1 MTPTP
6 SLRDRDHLA
15 RLRRYQALLAPG
27 TAMRDGLERIVH
39 GRTGALI
46 VLGNT
51 KATQQ
56 VSSGGFTID
65 VDFTPTALRE
75 LSKLD
80 GGIVV
85 SADLSRIVRAGVH
98 FVPDGSLPTVE
109 TGTRHRSADRV
120 AQQTGLP
127 VVTVSSSMSTIALFL
142 EGDRYPVERPE
153 QILSRANQAMA
164 TLVSYRNRVVELT
177 ASLNA
182 LEVQD
187 QVTVRD
193 VALLVQ
199 RIEMMRRLEVELDDY
214 VTRLGTEGRLLQM
227 QLMEYTLGLE
237 ELALELAEDY
247 RAEGVETEGF
257 GLHRLDE
264 LSSHEL
270 FDVLDV
276 AHAFG
281 FPTHEQME
289 SRLTS
294 RGYRQLAAIPRL
306 PATLGARLI
315 EHFGS
320 LQALFAAST
329 AELREVEGVGDQRAR
344 AIREGLLR
352 LAESAL
358 TR

>member
-1 MTPTP
+1 MPH
-6 SLRDRDHLA
+6 DHDHLA

-51 KATQQ
+51 KAVQQ
-56 VSSGGFTID
+56 VSSGGFTLD

-80 GGIVV
+80 GGIVL
-85 SADLSRIVRAGVH
+85 SSDLRRIVQAGVH
-98 FVPDGSLPTVE
+98 FVPDGTLPTVE

-127 VVTVSSSMSTIALFL
+127 VVTVSASMSTIALFL
-142 EGDRYPVERPE
+142 EGDRYQVERPE
-153 QILSRANQAMA
+153 QLLSRANQALA
-164 TLVSYRNRVVELT
+164 TLVSYGSRVVELT
-177 ASLNA
+177 AALNG
-182 LEVQD
+182 LEVAD
-187 QVTVRD
+187 QVTLRD

-199 RIEMMRRLEVELDDY
+199 RIEMMRRLEVEIDDY
-214 VTRLGTEGRLLQM
+214 VTKLGTDGRLLQM
-227 QLMEYTLGLE
+227 QLMEHSLGLE
-237 ELALELAEDY
+237 ELALELAVDY
-247 RAEGVETEGF
+247 RPADADELAF

-264 LSSHEL
+264 LSAHEL

-276 AHAFG
+276 AQAFG
-281 FPTHEQME
+281 FPASDHLET
-289 SRLTS
+289 RLVS
-294 RGYRQLAAIPRL
+294 RGYRQLASIPRL
-306 PATLGARLI
+306 PLSLGQRLL

-320 LQALFAAST
+320 IQALFSASV
-329 AELREVEGVGDQRAR
+329 AELREVEGIGDQRAR
-344 AIREGLLR
+344 SIREGLLR
-352 LAESAL
+352 LAEQAL